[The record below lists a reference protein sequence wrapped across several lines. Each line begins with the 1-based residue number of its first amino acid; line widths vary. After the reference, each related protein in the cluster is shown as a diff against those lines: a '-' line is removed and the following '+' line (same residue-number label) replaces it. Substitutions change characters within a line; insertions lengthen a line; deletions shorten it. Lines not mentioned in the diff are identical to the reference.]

1 MALKTE
7 FTFDEKTY
15 RRYMN
20 GFLTVMHCHHYMSLL
35 SKLAMD
41 FDDIGGS
48 RVLCESAED
57 SVRPMID
64 DYCAKNNI
72 ASFEDKLDVG
82 RQYYSVMGMGMM
94 DVTGDKYQGKATLT
108 RSHVDQGWAKKWG
121 NHDAPVN
128 HWTRGYLA
136 AMFAAA
142 AGKAPR
148 SYEVVEESS
157 IVMGQPTSTFT
168 VKPK

>member
-1 MALKTE
+1 MALKKE

-15 RRYMN
+15 RHSTN
-20 GFLTVMHCHHYMSLL
+20 GFVTVMHCHHYMSLL
-35 SKLAMD
+35 SKLAIE
-41 FDDIGGS
+41 FDDIGGV

-57 SVRPMID
+57 SIRPMID
-64 DYCAKNNI
+64 DYCMKNNV

-82 RQYYSVMGMGMM
+82 RQYYSVMGMGLMK
-94 DVTGDKYQGKATLT
+94 VSGDKYQGEVTLT
-108 RSHVDQGWAKKWG
+108 RSHVDQGWMKKWG

-128 HWTRGYLA
+128 HWTRGYIA

-142 AGKAPR
+142 AGKSPR
-148 SYEVVEESS
+148 SYEVTEASS
-157 IVMGQPTSTFT
+157 MVMGNTTSIFT